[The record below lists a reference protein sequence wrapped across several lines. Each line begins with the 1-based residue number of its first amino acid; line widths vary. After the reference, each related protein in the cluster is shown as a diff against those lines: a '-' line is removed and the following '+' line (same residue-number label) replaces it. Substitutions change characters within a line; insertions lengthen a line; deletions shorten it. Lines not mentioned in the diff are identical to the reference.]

1 MSIFH
6 AFARFAQA
14 RAVRRLAFFS
24 LMPLSVVPIV
34 ALVPHIS
41 HEYNV
46 YRVKHFAR
54 TPVASVPAPTAET
67 WRRVPAYGGVPVL
80 LYHGINDKHDIFSV
94 SRQAFA
100 DQMRMLKEAGYHTIS
115 LRQFDAWKQG
125 STAPLPARPI
135 LITFDDGRF
144 DSWNQADAILAENG
158 FRATMF
164 VIASCPDEHAPS
176 CLSWAE
182 LRKAQASGRWDLQ
195 EHAGYG
201 HIRMDVNT
209 DGEQDSYYANLG
221 LVGGRLETFKAFQSR
236 VTSDIKWGDQRL
248 FEQLPDYR
256 RLAFAVPY
264 GNYGQVH
271 SNDPQIAG
279 FMATWLQSK
288 FHDVFLVFPYA
299 FVTRQTPSVA
309 LPRIEVHTQTTTTEL
324 YCWLRVHAPGA
335 SDTSPAC
342 QKAAATF
349 VATANA
355 E

>member
-1 MSIFH
+1 VNPFLALMRCVRS
-6 AFARFAQA
+6 RP
-14 RAVRRLAFFS
+14 VRRLAFFS
-24 LMPLSVVPIV
+24 LMPLSVVPII
-34 ALVPHIS
+34 AIVPHIAQQ
-41 HEYNV
+41 YDV

-54 TPVASVPAPTAET
+54 SADTSVPTPAAVTWKLVPT
-67 WRRVPAYGGVPVL
+67 YSGVPVL
-80 LYHGINDKHDIFSV
+80 LYHGINDKHDTFSV

-100 DQMRMLKEAGYHTIS
+100 DQMSMLQQAGFHTIS

-125 STAPLPARPI
+125 SSAPLPSRPI

-144 DSWNQADAILAENG
+144 DSWSQADAILARYG

-176 CLSWAE
+176 CLSWSE

-201 HIRMDVNT
+201 HIRIDINA

-221 LVGGRLETFKAFQSR
+221 MVGGRLETFKSFQSR

-248 FEQLPDYR
+248 FQELPDYR

-271 SNDPQIAG
+271 SNDPRIKG
-279 FMATWLQSK
+279 FMSSWLQSK
-288 FHDVFLVFPYA
+288 FHEIFLVFPYA
-299 FVTRQTPSVA
+299 FVTRQTPTAA
-309 LPRIEVHTQTTTTEL
+309 LPRVEVHTKTTTEEL

-335 SDTSPAC
+335 GDTSPGC
-342 QKAAATF
+342 RTAAASF